1 MEIPPGGILIFACS
15 TGNQAIE
22 MLKFIESASKDEESD
37 AIDAEKTAQ
46 GKFEGEM
53 QVLRIAIRRFLESES
68 SLARGNPFIE
78 TKEL

>member
-1 MEIPPGGILIFACS
+1 
-15 TGNQAIE
+15 

-53 QVLRIAIRRFLESES
+53 TAPRCISSSLRRHFAPRSFEMALEYNARSRFMFLEGWPCRCMSE
-68 SLARGNPFIE
+68 L
-78 TKEL
+78 

>member
-53 QVLRIAIRRFLESES
+53 TARIAIPILRQ
-68 SLARGNPFIE
+68 PDVI
-78 TKEL
+78 

>member
-1 MEIPPGGILIFACS
+1 
-15 TGNQAIE
+15 

-37 AIDAEKTAQ
+37 VIDAEKTAQ

-68 SLARGNPFIE
+68 SLARGNAFIE
-78 TKEL
+78 TEEF